1 MSDAAHWAIA
11 VVILINTLFLAGIAV
26 ALWLLHARLNDAL
39 GKVQPLLDTS
49 AKMLQN
55 VEQLTVQASDRVH
68 RVLDRTSEVVDQV
81 SRSVETTTSRAEATL
96 SQPLIGAAS
105 LLAGINQGLSA
116 YQAGTEKGE

>member
-26 ALWLLHARLNDAL
+26 ALWLLNARLNEAL

-49 AKMLQN
+49 GKMLQN
-55 VEQLTVQASDRVH
+55 VEQLTVQASERVH

-81 SRSVETTTSRAEATL
+81 SRSVETTTARAEATL
-96 SQPLIGAAS
+96 SGPLIGAAS
-105 LLAGINQGLSA
+105 LLAGINQGLSV
-116 YQAGTEKGE
+116 YQSGSEKGE

>member
-26 ALWLLHARLNDAL
+26 ALWLLNARLNEAL

-49 AKMLQN
+49 GKMLQN
-55 VEQLTVQASDRVH
+55 VEQLTVQASERVH

-105 LLAGINQGLSA
+105 LLAGINQGLNA
-116 YQAGTEKGE
+116 YQSGSEKGE